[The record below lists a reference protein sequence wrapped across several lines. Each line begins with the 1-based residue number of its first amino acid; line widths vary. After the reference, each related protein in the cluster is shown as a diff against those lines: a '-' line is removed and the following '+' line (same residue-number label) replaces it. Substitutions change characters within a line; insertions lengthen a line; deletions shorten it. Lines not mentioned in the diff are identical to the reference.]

1 MIAFSGCCWW
11 GRGIIQTRGV
21 CRYGKLNYY
30 LGMRAAREGRKSL
43 YPTIDF
49 CEFPQG
55 VCSSDET
62 YGGELQWMV
71 GLFEWVDRIQSYDR
85 DGWNYLNE
93 LKAFADGGYTDF
105 DFVDRVSS
113 IINLGCHSPPC
124 TGISPTAREAHNLR
138 ERNEVFQR
146 FLNQLRVVYNFP
158 APPPPTP
165 LPTPFPTEEP
175 SIAVRIFVSPLIS
188 YDSNITPEI
197 LILLTFAFYR
207 FQQQIH
213 LLSHSCQQSR
223 QQYPPHQRP
232 WQAGLQRLCRL
243 ISLQQ

>member
-1 MIAFSGCCWW
+1 
-11 GRGIIQTRGV
+11 
-21 CRYGKLNYY
+21 
-30 LGMRAAREGRKSL
+30 MRAAREGRKSL

-85 DGWNYLNE
+85 DGWNYINE
-93 LKAFADGGYTDF
+93 LKAFADGGYDDF

-175 SIAVRIFVSPLIS
+175 SFVVSQSISGCGIAISLQKFLFVMLVS
-188 YDSNITPEI
+188 YRS
-197 LILLTFAFYR
+197 
-207 FQQQIH
+207 QQQIH
-213 LLSHSCQQSR
+213 PLNPSCQQFR
-223 QQYPPHQRP
+223 QRYPPHQRH
-232 WQAGLQRLCRL
+232 WQADHQRQCRS
-243 ISLQQ
+243 ISLKKWSRPLVDFKKCF